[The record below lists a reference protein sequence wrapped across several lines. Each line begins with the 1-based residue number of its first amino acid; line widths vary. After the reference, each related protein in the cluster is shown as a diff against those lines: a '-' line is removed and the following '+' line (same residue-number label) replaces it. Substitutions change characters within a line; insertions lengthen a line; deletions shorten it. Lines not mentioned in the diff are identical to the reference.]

1 MRMSRQ
7 DQDGVADEE
16 HIHKCGSARLEDEL
30 AADTLRELV
39 RHASVL
45 ALLTRRGCGQGLELV
60 AEEVKDPRQQFGPSA
75 CMYRA
80 VRGTHLRAMASCPFL
95 SVKSARLAEMKL
107 GRAEAASARERATK
121 AEYFMSGTGSES

>member
-7 DQDGVADEE
+7 DQDGESDEE

-60 AEEVKDPRQQFGPSA
+60 AAERRIEHVSDSA
-75 CMYRA
+75 QVHVCI
-80 VRGTHLRAMASCPFL
+80 
-95 SVKSARLAEMKL
+95 
-107 GRAEAASARERATK
+107 ERYEGLT
-121 AEYFMSGTGSES
+121 